1 MRIKSYYSG
10 SVEAAMS
17 MARRELGEEAMLVQ
31 SRRTSP
37 DNRQYGEYEVVFAD
51 VEGTDSPAVPVQQAA
66 AAAAAAT
73 AVAPAPV
80 LGELA
85 VLRTQIDE
93 LRRSVTR
100 SASNYPAWLP
110 PTSPLAERY
119 SALIGQDLEAP
130 LAQQIVLNV
139 HTRLTRP
146 ATRGAEADRG
156 DLDAM
161 LRAEIEK
168 LMVTDSGMPAGKSGP
183 PVIAMVGPP
192 GAGKTA
198 TLAKLAVRYGLGE
211 GRTTQ
216 ILSVDTYRVGSA
228 EQLRVYSGLLGVA
241 FRAVESVRELGQALE
256 ECRNKQL
263 ILIDTPGYGFGDFDY
278 ASELAAFFAD
288 HDEIQTHL
296 MLPASMKPLDM
307 ARVVNRFDAFCP
319 SRLIFSRLDE
329 TASYGPLLGM
339 AVVTGKPVSFLTAGQ
354 RIPEDLAAA
363 SAGRLAEMILP
374 QRQATSVLSA
384 A

>member
-1 MRIKSYYSG
+1 M
-10 SVEAAMS
+10 
-17 MARRELGEEAMLVQ
+17 
-31 SRRTSP
+31 
-37 DNRQYGEYEVVFAD
+37 
-51 VEGTDSPAVPVQQAA
+51 
-66 AAAAAAT
+66 
-73 AVAPAPV
+73 
-80 LGELA
+80 GELA

-93 LRRSVTR
+93 LRRSVAR
-100 SASNYPAWLP
+100 SANNYPAWLP

-119 SALIGQDLEAP
+119 ATLISQELEAP

-146 ATRGAEADRG
+146 VPRGGDGERG

-161 LRAEIEK
+161 LRAELQQLIA
-168 LMVTDSGMPAGKSGP
+168 TDSNLPAGKNGP
-183 PVIAMVGPP
+183 PVIALVGPP

-198 TLAKLAVRYGLGE
+198 TLAKLAVRYGLGA
-211 GRTTQ
+211 GRATQ
-216 ILSVDTYRVGSA
+216 ILSVDTYRVGAA

-241 FRAVESVRELGQALE
+241 FRAVESVRELGHAIE
-256 ECRNKQL
+256 ECRQKQL
-263 ILIDTPGYGFGDFDY
+263 ILIDTPGYGFGDFEY
-278 ASELAAFFAD
+278 ASELAGFFAD
-288 HDEIQTHL
+288 RDEIQTHL
-296 MLPASMKPLDM
+296 ALPASMKPLDM
-307 ARVVNRFDAFCP
+307 ARVANRFEAFCP

-363 SAGRLAEMILP
+363 SPDRLAEMILP